1 MSERSGATGTDD
13 KAMLLRYLQL
23 GREALLWK
31 LDGLSAY
38 DARRPMTATG
48 TNVLGVI
55 KHVAGTEAEY
65 LGRVFGRPFP
75 EDLPWMAEDAAPN
88 ADMYATPEE
97 SAADLTGLYRRV
109 WVHSDATVDAL
120 DLDAPG
126 HVPWWP
132 PAANPVTLQR
142 VLVHLVAET
151 HRHAGHLDIVR
162 EQLDGAA
169 GLRPGALNLP
179 DGDLDY
185 WGGYR
190 ARLQKI
196 AEVVGGTPGRG

>member
-1 MSERSGATGTDD
+1 MSERSGATGTDE
-13 KAMLLRYLQL
+13 KAMLLRYVQL

-31 LDGLSAY
+31 LDGLSSY

-75 EDLPWMAEDAAPN
+75 EELPWMEEDAASN
-88 ADMYATPEE
+88 ADMFAEPEE
-97 SAADLTGLYRRV
+97 SAADITGLYRRV

-120 DLDAPG
+120 DLDALG
-126 HVPWWP
+126 HVPWWSQ
-132 PAANPVTLQR
+132 AANPVTLHR
-142 VLVHLVAET
+142 VLVHVVAET
-151 HRHAGHLDIVR
+151 HRHAGHVDIVR

-169 GLRPGALNLP
+169 GLRPEAPNLP
-179 DGDLDY
+179 DGDLDF
-185 WGGYR
+185 WGGYT
-190 ARLQKI
+190 ARLQEI
-196 AEVVGGTPGRG
+196 ADTVGRAPGRD